1 MAVTKE
7 PKSKAKKILGSI
19 SSSIRKLDSPKAA
32 PNLKSKAKEVFS
44 PSSPPSKNSAPS
56 SKTASTTTP
65 QATATSKPQDPH
77 APTTARLH
85 VSGLN
90 PDVTEAEVR
99 ARFTSF
105 GEVLAVDGWPAG
117 TNALGAPITYAFVTL
132 RTTQGKLSRCISL
145 LNNSAWR
152 GSKLRIGE
160 ARPLY
165 SDRLSKEAQETVKT
179 GWKAPTREESEAK
192 FRLVEGG
199 RTLTLDEVRSRPPV
213 EDRILSS
220 SSAGGTSSSVDEDGE
235 SSSDS
240 DDSDSD
246 SDSDSD
252 DSSDDSEDGSDDAT
266 DETGAP
272 ALSATVAQDTAQT
285 NGPEKEAEDVAEMAA
300 EEMQDEG
307 LRDASANGDQEAR
320 SLVEGENGDDDI
332 VPDADSPHIRS
343 TNNQPGPSQ
352 IRSQVQFNSLEQMF
366 RVHPD
371 LDEDAE
377 TNNFNLA
384 LDEDELADVEAQAQ
398 AGPSFSILGGLVL
411 DDVEMDED
419 FAFGQVEEGGSDAF
433 LRASEGATG
442 RLQETAQAATGFRSE
457 ATRTAF
463 PFLFP
468 RFEGITP
475 GGGKGGS
482 GAGVLE
488 PVRDERNPA
497 YQLLFRD
504 SSEGIS
510 PRSEMVPP
518 FRRTETIDEIE
529 ERWKATRRD
538 LTQEYKRR
546 HREAVKK
553 QRRRVVGSRATG
565 GVVGMRATTRTRPG

>member
-7 PKSKAKKILGSI
+7 PKSKAKKISGSI
-19 SSSIRKLDSPKAA
+19 SSSVRKLDSPKAA
-32 PNLKSKAKEVFS
+32 PNLKSKAKEVSS

-99 ARFTSF
+99 TRFTSF

-117 TNALGAPITYAFVTL
+117 TNALGVPITYAFVTL
-132 RTTQGKLSRCISL
+132 RTTQGKLSRCLSL

-246 SDSDSD
+246 TDSDSD

-266 DETGAP
+266 DETGDP
-272 ALSATVAQDTAQT
+272 ALSATVAEDTAQT
-285 NGPEKEAEDVAEMAA
+285 NGPEEEAEDVAEMAA
-300 EEMQDEG
+300 EERQDGG
-307 LRDASANGDQEAR
+307 LRDAS
-320 SLVEGENGDDDI
+320 ENGDHEARVEVEDEDSNDDI
-332 VPDADSPHIRS
+332 VPDAASTHLGS
-343 TNNQPGPSQ
+343 TNEHPVPSQ
-352 IRSQVQFNSLEQMF
+352 VRSQVQFNSLEQMF
-366 RVHPD
+366 RVRPD

-419 FAFGQVEEGGSDAF
+419 FAFGQVEGGSDAF
-433 LRASEGATG
+433 LRTSDGAMG
-442 RLQETAQAATGFRSE
+442 RLQETAQAATGSRSE
-457 ATRTAF
+457 TTRTAF

-468 RFEGITP
+468 RFEGITA

-504 SSEGIS
+504 SSEGVS
-510 PRSEMVPP
+510 PSSEMVPP

>member
-7 PKSKAKKILGSI
+7 PKSKAKKISGSI
-19 SSSIRKLDSPKAA
+19 SSSVRKLDSPKAA

-366 RVHPD
+366 RVRPD

-419 FAFGQVEEGGSDAF
+419 FAFGQVEGGSDAF
-433 LRASEGATG
+433 LRASDGAMG
-442 RLQETAQAATGFRSE
+442 RLQETAQAATGSRSE
-457 ATRTAF
+457 TTRTAF

-482 GAGVLE
+482 G
-488 PVRDERNPA
+488 
-497 YQLLFRD
+497 
-504 SSEGIS
+504 
-510 PRSEMVPP
+510 
-518 FRRTETIDEIE
+518 
-529 ERWKATRRD
+529 
-538 LTQEYKRR
+538 
-546 HREAVKK
+546 
-553 QRRRVVGSRATG
+553 
-565 GVVGMRATTRTRPG
+565 